1 MEVPEFRW
9 PTTPATFAS
18 TSFCATVA
26 PTFGSAWSSSATSTN
41 FASLPSIWIFAAFA
55 CSIARRA
62 PFSLSLPRCAMPPV
76 SGPTWPI
83 MIVMPGGGAAAR
95 GLRRLGGFLGFFLA
109 ACGEA
114 ERGGDGERKRSDS
127 GRSCCPPDWCVS
139 WHAWG

>member
-1 MEVPEFRW
+1 MPEFRW

-41 FASLPSIWIFAAFA
+41 FASLPSIWILASFA

-76 SGPTWPI
+76 SGPTCPI
-83 MIVMPGGGAAAR
+83 MIVMPGGGGGAAGAAAF
-95 GLRRLGGFLGFFLA
+95 GASAAFLG
-109 ACGEA
+109 
-114 ERGGDGERKRSDS
+114 SS
-127 GRSCCPPDWCVS
+127 
-139 WHAWG
+139 